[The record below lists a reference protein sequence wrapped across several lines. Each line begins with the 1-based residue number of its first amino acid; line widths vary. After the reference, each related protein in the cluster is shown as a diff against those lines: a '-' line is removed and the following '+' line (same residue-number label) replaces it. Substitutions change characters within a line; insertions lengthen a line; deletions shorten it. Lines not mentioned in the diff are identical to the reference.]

1 MSPLEAAPILGRS
14 QRPPAAVVLAV
25 AVADRS
31 IGATFDFFR
40 EMYGAPAKVFSGPE
54 KSRGVDFS
62 RQTYS
67 KRYDFFD
74 SFRAA
79 RSMEASARRSIS
91 LREINGAP
99 AKNSSGPENRDASI
113 LLGKH
118 IANAMIFSTVFDRNR
133 SRHREVAKW
142 AGLAGLAHHP
152 RLIFIKE
159 HSSDRFRIRA
169 SNRCSPPAGDH
180 GARLV
185 REDPRA

>member
-1 MSPLEAAPILGRS
+1 MFFSLFSQFFLHDPYVSSRILLVFE
-14 QRPPAAVVLAV
+14 QRTAI
-25 AVADRS
+25 DRS

-142 AGLAGLAHHP
+142 AGLGWLARHP

-159 HSSDRFRIRA
+159 VHIILEV
-169 SNRCSPPAGDH
+169 SNCIH
-180 GARLV
+180 FWY
-185 REDPRA
+185 

>member
-1 MSPLEAAPILGRS
+1 MFFSLFSQFFLHDPYVSSRILLVFE
-14 QRPPAAVVLAV
+14 QRTAI
-25 AVADRS
+25 DRS

-118 IANAMIFSTVFDRNR
+118 IANAMIFSVVFGWLGKVT
-133 SRHREVAKW
+133 HYCTTGW
-142 AGLAGLAHHP
+142 AGWLGWLAGLV
-152 RLIFIKE
+152 
-159 HSSDRFRIRA
+159 
-169 SNRCSPPAGDH
+169 NWT
-180 GARLV
+180 
-185 REDPRA
+185 